1 MCNHVT
7 SEAKNAEFAREQL
20 VNALAAAGQQSTF
33 PRMLEVGVASADG
46 AASLRSASK
55 NRVGIIDRDSGF
67 VQTLRKRLQML
78 SWEHAVLSRA
88 ISPEALVSL
97 RLNAL
102 VLDVAT
108 VGPDFWTYLED
119 LCRRFPALA
128 IVVCTGP
135 SSLTQRVRG
144 LRLGVDAWVS
154 KPCHPEEL
162 VCLVQA
168 VLRRQRRAD
177 LLPVDPP
184 AIVGEI
190 TIRADLHQAY
200 VGERSVDLTARE
212 FELLLLLA
220 KADRVLERGEIYE
233 RVWGYAMAH
242 GDRSVDVFVRKLRQ
256 KLRIASPTWA
266 YIHTHFGVGYRFA
279 PERQAPCGGLPVRE
293 GLENGES
300 VAAELSA
307 ALG

>member
-1 MCNHVT
+1 
-7 SEAKNAEFAREQL
+7 
-20 VNALAAAGQQSTF
+20 
-33 PRMLEVGVASADG
+33 MLEVGVASADG
-46 AASLRSASK
+46 AASLRSPSK
-55 NRVGIIDRDSGF
+55 RRVGIIDLDSGF

-78 SWEHAVLSRA
+78 AWEHDVLSGA

-108 VGPDFWTYLED
+108 VGPDFWTYLEEI
-119 LCRRFPALA
+119 CSRFPALA
-128 IVVCTGP
+128 VVVCTGP

-162 VCLVQA
+162 VCVVEA

-177 LLPVDPP
+177 LVPVDAP
-184 AIVGEI
+184 ATVGEI

-256 KLRIASPTWA
+256 KLRLASPTWT

-279 PERQAPCGGLPVRE
+279 PEQDLPRNGLAAPPGG
-293 GLENGES
+293 GIGEPGA
-300 VAAELSA
+300 VELSA
-307 ALG
+307 TPG